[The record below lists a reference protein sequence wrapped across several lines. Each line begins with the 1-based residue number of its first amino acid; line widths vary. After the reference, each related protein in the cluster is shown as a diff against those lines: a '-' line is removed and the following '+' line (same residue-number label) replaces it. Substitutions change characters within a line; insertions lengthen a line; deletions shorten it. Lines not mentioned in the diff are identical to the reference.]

1 VTNPLAAPAKIGSV
15 KAASRWNL
23 LREPKPKLRQTEMKG
38 VSVA

>member
-23 LREPKPKLRQTEMKG
+23 LREPKLHQTEMKG
-38 VSVA
+38 VGVA